1 MSAEERRA
9 KKREYYAAHREHYS
23 EYGRRWRAEHP
34 DYHRQWLARQN
45 ELAKE

>member
-1 MSAEERRA
+1 MKFIKLADGSYINAE
-9 KKREYYAAHREHYS
+9 KVLKYYS

-45 ELAKE
+45 ESVKE